1 MLSPNENNRSCIFI
15 IEQGVRDISRTYLNM
30 SETYLEPSQTSQ
42 MKLFARIV
50 NDFRGAFRI
59 HSNT

>member
-15 IEQGVRDISRTYLNM
+15 IEQGVKASNM

-42 MKLFARIV
+42 MKHFARIV